1 MAELA
6 REYVYDALDEK
17 VPEADPLE
25 TGLRVRDRVKDRR
38 LSRIRFEER
47 SRGVEERLYVVGR
60 AP

>member
-6 REYVYDALDEK
+6 REYVHDALDEK
-17 VPEADPLE
+17 VPEADPFE
-25 TGLRVRDRVKDRR
+25 TGLCVRDRVEDRR
-38 LSRIRFEER
+38 LSGIRLEEG